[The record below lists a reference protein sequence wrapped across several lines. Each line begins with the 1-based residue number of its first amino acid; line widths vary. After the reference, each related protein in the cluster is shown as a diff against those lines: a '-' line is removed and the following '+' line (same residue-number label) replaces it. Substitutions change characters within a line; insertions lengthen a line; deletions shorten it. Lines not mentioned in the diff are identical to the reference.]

1 MARVRVTRLCFC
13 ATRKIAQR
21 RATVPGEHHSWSTL
35 CVMWLIISLA
45 RASAHTGDVSLTN
58 RSRRFRILVGAEASD
73 LQQQKRDVCILRR
86 ITWFSEG

>member
-1 MARVRVTRLCFC
+1 
-13 ATRKIAQR
+13 
-21 RATVPGEHHSWSTL
+21 
-35 CVMWLIISLA
+35 MWLIISLA

-58 RSRRFRILVGAEASD
+58 LSQRFRIFVGAEASD